1 MASTRVPFI
10 LKRLFGA
17 PSSRNKQSATQ
28 KSILFISPTGDF
40 SNGAERCAYQLM
52 KLLAE
57 KGHHVFNAHPA
68 RSLQVE
74 GVYRAALNKAGVS
87 PICIPEL
94 RWWPDAPGGDIN
106 TPPDAPAD
114 LRAIDT
120 IHEIIRAHDIDVVV
134 SNTVNTYHGALAA
147 AMENTRHIWL
157 IHEFPEG
164 EFGYYR
170 NKAQFISAY
179 SDAIFCVEG
188 TLQESLESLMP
199 EREIGTFLPY
209 TNPGEMA
216 DELAN
221 GEKDSVTLNGEVDSA
236 QLAGTSSS
244 KPSTVDERDSR
255 AKSPSNR
262 IICIGLISE
271 RKNQLELLYAYALL
285 PEEFKSLELV
295 FVGGNGDDITH
306 RNLCNDF
313 IASNSLTKVSFIG
326 HLEKPWSFVSERDIV
341 VLPSKS
347 ETFGCVYV
355 EALMNGVPVIA
366 SDNDGFAKVQS
377 LFGAGKLYTRGNPEA
392 LAKAI
397 AELLHNFDDEKE
409 KAEAIAPRVRRA
421 FAPEHA
427 YAQLVAE
434 ITCDKQPRRKKPCS
448 SAQLNG
454 LICTSS

>member
-1 MASTRVPFI
+1 MASTRAPFI

-17 PSSRNKQSATQ
+17 PSSRNKQSSAQ
-28 KSILFISPTGDF
+28 KSVLFISPTGDF
-40 SNGAERCAYQLM
+40 SNGAECCAYQLM

-74 GVYRAALNKAGVS
+74 GAYRAALNKVGVS

-114 LRAIDT
+114 LKAIDT
-120 IHEIIRAHDIDVVV
+120 IREIIRAHDIDVVL
-134 SNTVNTYHGALAA
+134 SNTVNIYHGALAA
-147 AMENTRHIWL
+147 AKEQVRHIWL

-188 TLQESLESLMP
+188 TLQESLEFLMP
-199 EREIGTFLPY
+199 EHEIGTFLPY

-221 GEKDSVTLNGEVDSA
+221 REEGSVALDGDVDGA
-236 QLAGTSSS
+236 RVAGTPSGKQATSDVCDS
-244 KPSTVDERDSR
+244 KV
-255 AKSPSNR
+255 KSPSNR
-262 IICIGLISE
+262 IVCIGLISE
-271 RKNQLELLYAYALL
+271 RKNQLELLCAYALL
-285 PEEFKSLELV
+285 PEELKSLELV
-295 FVGGNGDDITH
+295 FVGGDGDDTTQ

-313 IASNSLTKVSFIG
+313 IARNSLTKVSFVG

-366 SDNDGFAKVQS
+366 SDNEGFTKVQS

-397 AELLHNFDDEKE
+397 AELLHNFDDEKA
-409 KAEAIAPRVRRA
+409 KAEAIAPRVRKA

-427 YAQLVAE
+427 YAQLIAE

-448 SAQLNG
+448 SAQLNR
-454 LICTSS
+454 LICTSP